1 MIIGLTGSIA
11 VGKTTTA
18 QYFKTLGLYVIDAD
32 RIAHELTKLGSPVL
46 HEIVRI
52 FGKDIL
58 YYNGQL
64 NRNKLATIIFSDY
77 SMKVKLEK
85 IIHKYV
91 MLRIQNLIT
100 YNVHKYKHILLDVP
114 LLFETGLHRL
124 CDCNIVV
131 YTSYNTQI
139 ARLKLRNNFNYVQ
152 IKQRLLG
159 QWSIKFKIKLSD
171 FIISNIGSK
180 KDLKT
185 NVQKLYRIIDA

>member
-18 QYFKTLGLYVIDAD
+18 QYFKEFGLYVIDAD
-32 RIAHELTKLGSPVL
+32 RIAHELTKLGSPILYDVV
-46 HEIVRI
+46 HI

-58 YYNGQL
+58 CYNGQL
-64 NRNKLATIIFSDY
+64 NRNKLATIIFSDC

-91 MLRIQNLIT
+91 MLRIKKLIT

-139 ARLKLRNNFNYVQ
+139 ARLKLRNNLNYGQ
-152 IKQRLLG
+152 IKQRILG
-159 QWSIKFKIKLSD
+159 QWPIKCKIQLSD
-171 FIISNIGSK
+171 FIIRNIGSK

-185 NVQKLYRIIDA
+185 NVQKLYRLIDS